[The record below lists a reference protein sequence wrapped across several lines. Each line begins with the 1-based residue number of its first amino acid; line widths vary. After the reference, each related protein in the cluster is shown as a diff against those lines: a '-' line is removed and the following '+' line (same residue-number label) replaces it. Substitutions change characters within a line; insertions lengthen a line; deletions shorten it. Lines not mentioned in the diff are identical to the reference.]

1 MNPGRSVLT
10 EEDVFALV
18 RGESEFER
26 AAAAHK
32 ICVRIESRPLTP
44 DERRAAQ
51 DILRLMASDAAEAVR
66 RAMAVTLKASPLLPR
81 EIALKLARDVET
93 VAVPVL
99 NYSPAFTDADLAELV
114 RGGSGVKQVAVA
126 YRPALG
132 AAAADALAEY
142 GVEEALKIAC
152 ANDNAAFSETALQ
165 RVVERFPSS
174 EGVQLA
180 VAYRESLPITVAER
194 LARLVSEAVHDHLVR
209 HHGVGQST
217 ASALT
222 DEALDQVTVD
232 LADDAGRTEDVA
244 AFAEHLH
251 RSGRLTPSLLLR
263 ALAQGH
269 MSFFEHAVAE
279 LAGVPHHR
287 TWMMIHDAGPL
298 GLRAIYERAGL
309 PARLF
314 PAFRAGVD
322 TYKSVEQEG
331 VPHDQDRFRE
341 RVIQRFLTQ
350 HQGAS
355 REDLEYLLDRL
366 DAATA
371 PAPAAKP
378 AHGEASRANAA

>member
-132 AAAADALAEY
+132 EAAADALAEY

-263 ALAQGH
+263 ALAQGPY
-269 MSFFEHAVAE
+269 E
-279 LAGVPHHR
+279 LLRARGGRAGGRAAPPHLDDD
-287 TWMMIHDAGPL
+287 HDAGPL

-355 REDLEYLLDRL
+355 REDLEYLLDKL
-366 DAATA
+366 DQATGPVPQKQKSAAA
-371 PAPAAKP
+371 
-378 AHGEASRANAA
+378 